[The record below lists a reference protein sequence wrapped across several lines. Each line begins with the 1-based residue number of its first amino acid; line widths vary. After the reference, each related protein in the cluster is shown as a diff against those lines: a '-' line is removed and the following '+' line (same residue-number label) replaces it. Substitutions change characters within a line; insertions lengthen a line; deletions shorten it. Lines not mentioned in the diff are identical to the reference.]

1 MRYSEFQYGN
11 TPGVYLY
18 GDAEL
23 PTKPDETDVDGY
35 VDLEKYVPPF
45 IRNMDEF
52 HEWYQTQGHEVGRE
66 WKLIRMIKR
75 QLFPVTI
82 DTEWGCVLWETM
94 LGIKPAD
101 TDTIQNRV
109 GAIIAKR
116 GAARTCTVNVI
127 KQTVESITGVE
138 CKVIE
143 YPEQYRFTIR
153 YTGAYGVVRNTRAV
167 ERLINEIKPAHLAF
181 NIEFRYVIWDEVK
194 EHTWDEVAEATWGGL
209 RVFQKT
215 TNTDQTGE
223 NDADNNELSFK
234 EAGGQRRCGHR
245 RFEL

>member
-66 WKLIRMIKR
+66 WKLVRMIKR
-75 QLFPVTI
+75 QLFPATI
-82 DTEWGCVLWETM
+82 DTEWGCVLWEAM
-94 LGIKPAD
+94 LGIKPND

-116 GAARTCTVNVI
+116 SAARTCTPDVI
-127 KQTVESITGVE
+127 KRTVESITGTT
-138 CKVIE
+138 CTVIE
-143 YPEQYRFTIR
+143 YPEQYKFIVR
-153 YTGAYGVVRNTRAV
+153 YTGAYGVIRNTRAV

-181 NIEFRYVIWDEVK
+181 DIEFRYVIWDEVADY
-194 EHTWDEVAEATWGGL
+194 TWGKVKEATWDGL
-209 RVFQKT
+209 RIFQKT
-215 TNTDQTGE
+215 TTNNEDGGR
-223 NDADNNELSFK
+223 DADNRELQFK
-234 EAGGQRRCGHR
+234 EAGGVRHCRHR
-245 RFEL
+245 RSEL